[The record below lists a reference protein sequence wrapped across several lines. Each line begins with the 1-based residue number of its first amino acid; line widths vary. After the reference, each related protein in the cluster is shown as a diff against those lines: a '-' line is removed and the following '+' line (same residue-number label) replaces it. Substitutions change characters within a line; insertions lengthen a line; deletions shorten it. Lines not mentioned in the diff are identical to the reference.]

1 ALPTSR
7 SAAPRRPHAPVRRP
21 RLGPRPTCA
30 PRGSPPAGHRRRPG
44 CGDWT
49 STCRPGRGSRS
60 WVPPAAASPPC
71 WPPSPACWTRWRDAE
86 LDGEDLAA
94 LDPAEIRAGVTMF
107 AEDAHVFATTVREN
121 LKVVRGDLD
130 DAQIRAALTAVGLSD
145 WVDELPH
152 GLDTMLGPDG
162 TTVSG
167 GERRRLLLARAVVRG
182 GPVLLL
188 DEPTEHL
195 DTARGD
201 ALLGALLDPQDTSL
215 VPASSTVVVVT
226 HRIEAIPTGTS
237 ILRLEDHR

>member
-1 ALPTSR
+1 
-7 SAAPRRPHAPVRRP
+7 
-21 RLGPRPTCA
+21 
-30 PRGSPPAGHRRRPG
+30 
-44 CGDWT
+44 
-49 STCRPGRGSRS
+49 
-60 WVPPAAASPPC
+60 
-71 WPPSPACWTRWRDAE
+71 
-86 LDGEDLAA
+86 
-94 LDPAEIRAGVTMF
+94 
-107 AEDAHVFATTVREN
+107 VREN

-130 DAQIRAALTAVGLSD
+130 DAQIRTALTAVGLSD

-215 VPASSTVVVVT
+215 VPASSTVVGVT

-237 ILRLEDHR
+237 ILRLEDHRCPPPTRRTPHPPAATAPGSRISPVPSSPAGRPRTCWTCCSARRGRTSRPAPRCWRCR